1 MERGKMKIIDTPK
14 EVCRCRGQLSFIKDA
29 PYQAKAKFVPQDQI
43 WQCRIC
49 SRYYLKSWRSAN
61 IDYYTEE
68 ADYDAFFD
76 EITADHHLC
85 ILCNGT
91 REQGFPVFSGQPVC
105 KKCYFSLEW
114 SERHKSG
121 LEKTPEP
128 TGSELTEF
136 LDGEYA
142 FESKLSIR
150 SAELLRP
157 FAERGFSLA
166 EIHLGELLETGP
178 EGLRDR
184 PAAVEYYQKAV
195 NKCVPRAFYLLG
207 RTFQT
212 DDNSSDKLKNAY
224 KFFNLGAYFGDTAC
238 PTAREKTAARL
249 SLADIIK
256 AQQESAQTLHNCWPG
271 RDCRQKI
278 LTNLRNTS
286 GQMEGELRYAEMLE
300 GTGFQ
305 QFLLDYHESEN
316 ILRKLAED
324 DFLPGQY
331 ELAKRLREGRTI
343 SSDFELADNLLKKA
357 ISRNYLQAIEYAWNE
372 KASGK
377 PVNIEFDWLSARFN
391 GLIDYGNTAAM
402 FIWGL
407 INRQARGI
415 AENPE
420 EAWKWLN
427 IAQFSGIRLAAPNPL
442 EYLETRITADKCHR
456 LFKDILR
463 WLELHHARLAKWSQ
477 LQSLFRS
484 RLTENRPEKWYELGI
499 LFKTGAEG
507 FLRAPVLA
515 CGCFKLAA
523 INGNAQAIKE
533 IESLKRL
540 VPEWLIDKSQH
551 AALLMEKTGRL
562 PSSED

>member
-1 MERGKMKIIDTPK
+1 MKIIDTPK

-29 PYQAKAKFVPQDQI
+29 PYQAKAKFAPQDQI
-43 WQCRIC
+43 WQCRVC
-49 SRYYLKSWRSAN
+49 GRYYLKTWRSAN

-76 EITADHHLC
+76 EITTDHHLC
-85 ILCNGT
+85 ILCSGT
-91 REQGFPVFSGQPVC
+91 REKAFPVFSGQPVC
-105 KKCYFSLEW
+105 KKCYFLQEW
-114 SERHKSG
+114 SDRFKSG
-121 LEKTPEP
+121 REKTSQP
-128 TGSELTEF
+128 TDAEMTEF

-142 FESKLSIR
+142 FEAKLSIR
-150 SAELLRP
+150 SAEILRP

-184 PAAVEYYQKAV
+184 QAAATYYQKAV
-195 NKCVPRAFYLLG
+195 DKCVPRAFYLLG
-207 RTFQT
+207 RIFQSDET
-212 DDNSSDKLKNAY
+212 SSDSLKNAY
-224 KFFNLGAYFGDTAC
+224 KFFNLGAYFGDTDC
-238 PTAREKTAARL
+238 PPAREKTAAKL
-249 SLADIIK
+249 PLADIIS
-256 AQQESAQTLHNCWPG
+256 AQQESAQTLHNCWPA

-324 DFLPGQY
+324 DFSPAQY
-331 ELAKRLREGRTI
+331 ELAKRLREGKTVP
-343 SSDFELADNLLKKA
+343 SDLEFADNLLKKA
-357 ISRNYLQAIEYAWNE
+357 ISRNHLQAIEYAWNE
-372 KASGK
+372 KAAGR
-377 PVNIEFDWLSARFN
+377 PTDIELDWLTTRFM
-391 GLIDYGNTAAM
+391 GLIDSGNTAAI
-402 FIWGL
+402 FIWGS
-407 INRQARGI
+407 INHQARGI

-427 IAQFSGIRLAAPNPL
+427 IAQFSGVRLSAPNPL
-442 EYLETRITADKCHR
+442 ACLEAKMTAEKCYQ
-456 LFKDILR
+456 LFKETVR
-463 WLELHHARLAKWSQ
+463 WLETHHSRLAKWSQ
-477 LQSLFRS
+477 LQILFRS
-484 RLTENRPEKWYELGI
+484 RLTEKRPEKWYELGM
-499 LFKTGAEG
+499 LFKSGAEG

-523 INGNAQAIKE
+523 QNGNSEAAKE

-540 VPEWLIDKSQH
+540 VPEWLIEKSQH
-551 AALLMEKTGRL
+551 AAMLMEKTGYL
-562 PSSED
+562 PSSDD

>member
-1 MERGKMKIIDTPK
+1 MKIIDTPK

-49 SRYYLKSWRSAN
+49 SRYYLKTWRSAN

-76 EITADHHLC
+76 EITTDHHLC

-91 REQGFPVFSGQPVC
+91 REKGFPVFNGQPVC

-114 SERHKSG
+114 ADRFKSG
-121 LEKTPEP
+121 LEKQPTPTDTEM
-128 TGSELTEF
+128 TEF
-136 LDGEYA
+136 LEGEYA
-142 FESKLSIR
+142 FEEKLSIR
-150 SAELLRP
+150 SAEILRP

-166 EIHLGELLETGP
+166 EIQLGELLETGP

-184 PAAVEYYQKAV
+184 QAAVELYQKAV
-195 NKCVPRAFYLLG
+195 NKGVPRAFYLLG
-207 RTFQT
+207 RIFQNDT
-212 DDNSSDKLKNAY
+212 ASADSLKNAY
-224 KFFNLGAYFGDTAC
+224 KYFNLGAYFGDADC
-238 PTAREKTAARL
+238 PAAREKITVKL
-249 SLADIIK
+249 PLDEIVK
-256 AQQESAQTLHNCWPG
+256 AQQESAQTLHSYWPAK
-271 RDCRQKI
+271 DCRQKI
-278 LTNLRNTS
+278 LANLRNVS
-286 GQMEGELRYAEMLE
+286 GEMEGELRYAEMLE

-316 ILRKLAED
+316 ILRKLAEE
-324 DFLPGQY
+324 DFLPAQY
-331 ELAKRLREGRTI
+331 ELAKRLREGKTV
-343 SSDFELADNLLKKA
+343 SADFELADNLLKKA

-372 KASGK
+372 RAAGK
-377 PVNIEFDWLSARFN
+377 SISIEFEWLSDRFMS
-391 GLIDYGNTAAM
+391 LIDSGNTAAM

-420 EAWKWLN
+420 DAWKWLN
-427 IAQFSGIRLAAPNPL
+427 IAQFSGIRLPTPNPL
-442 EYLETRITADKCHR
+442 EYLEKKMTAEKCHQ
-456 LFKDILR
+456 LFRETLR
-463 WLELHHARLAKWSQ
+463 WLEAHRSRPLKWSQ
-477 LQSLFRS
+477 LQSIFREK
-484 RLTENRPEKWYELGI
+484 LADKNPEKWFGLGK

-507 FLRAPVLA
+507 FLRAPMLA

-523 INGNAQAIKE
+523 LNGNSEALKE
-533 IESLKRL
+533 IESLKQL
-540 VPEWLIDKSQH
+540 VPSWLIEKSQKI
-551 AALLMEKTGRL
+551 AALMEKTGRL

>member
-1 MERGKMKIIDTPK
+1 MKIIDTPK
-14 EVCRCRGQLSFIKDA
+14 EVCRCRGQLTFIKDA

-49 SRYYLKSWRSAN
+49 GHHYLKTWRSAN

-76 EITADHHLC
+76 EITNDHHLC

-91 REQGFPVFSGQPVC
+91 REKGFPVCSGQPVC
-105 KKCYFSLEW
+105 KKCYFLQEW
-114 SERHKSG
+114 SDRFKSG
-121 LEKTPEP
+121 LERIPAPSDAEM
-128 TGSELTEF
+128 TEF

-142 FESKLSIR
+142 FETKLSIR
-150 SAELLRP
+150 SAEILRP

-166 EIHLGELLETGP
+166 EVHLGELLETGP

-184 PAAVEYYQKAV
+184 QAAVEYYQKAV
-195 NKCVPRAFYLLG
+195 NKGVPHAFYLLG
-207 RTFQT
+207 RILLADETSV
-212 DDNSSDKLKNAY
+212 DNLKNAY
-224 KFFNLGAYFGDTAC
+224 KHFNLGAYFCDTDCLA
-238 PTAREKTAARL
+238 AREKTAAKL
-249 SLADIIK
+249 SLKDIVK
-256 AQQESAQTLHNCWPG
+256 AQQESALILHNCWPA

-278 LTNLRNTS
+278 LANLRKVS

-324 DFLPGQY
+324 DFLPAQY

-343 SSDFELADNLLKKA
+343 LSDFELADNLLKKA

-372 KASGK
+372 RAAGK
-377 PVNIEFDWLSARFN
+377 VISIEFDWLSAKFLS
-391 GLIDYGNTAAM
+391 LIDAGNTAAM
-402 FIWGL
+402 LIWGL

-427 IAQFSGIRLAAPNPL
+427 IAQFSGIRLPAPNPL
-442 EYLETRITADKCHR
+442 EYLETKMTAEKCHQ
-456 LFKDILR
+456 LFKETLR
-463 WLELHHARLAKWSQ
+463 WLETHRSRPLKWSQ
-477 LQSLFRS
+477 LQSIFREK
-484 RLTENRPEKWYELGI
+484 LADKRPEKWLELGK
-499 LFKTGAEG
+499 LFKNGAEG
-507 FLRAPVLA
+507 FLRAPMLA
-515 CGCFKLAA
+515 CGCCKMAA
-523 INGNAQAIKE
+523 LNGNSEALKE
-533 IESLKRL
+533 IENLKRL
-540 VPEWLIDKSQH
+540 VPAWLVEKSQN
-551 AALLMEKTGRL
+551 AAMLMEKTGRL